1 MKTIKNLLLYYPSNT
16 ASEAILSIALA
27 MNKKGYKTI
36 LLTTCK
42 AGGLH
47 KSFQDHN
54 IETYNYSIPKN
65 NFFLIKQFFFLIRFC
80 RQHNIDYIYSHL
92 QAANF
97 IAVLA
102 QYFLKAKLLVCR
114 HHSDYIRLGSSK
126 TARFFDKVIGKCA
139 KNIVAVSDRVKHEMQ
154 KHEGVNPKKIIRIN
168 NAYDFSL
175 FPPVNKTAKKQII
188 KNYNLTGKDI
198 VLLNVGR
205 MIPIKRQALLLEL
218 IFLLKKDGFHVKLLI
233 IGAGQLMKELVKIA
247 EDYKISNEVVFTSQI
262 NNIRDYMSCC
272 DLQVHLSESEASNN
286 VVKEFALLGK
296 PSVVCNNVGD
306 FEDYCTSKNS
316 YLIQKDFNVVDLKS
330 IIVQIINNKEDLE
343 RKGEE
348 IRSTIKSIFSIDN
361 VIPKY
366 LDEFN

>member
-1 MKTIKNLLLYYPSNT
+1 
-16 ASEAILSIALA
+16 
-27 MNKKGYKTI
+27 MNKKGYNTI

-47 KSFQDHN
+47 LSFQDHN
-54 IETYNYSIPKN
+54 IETYNYSVPKN

-80 RQHNIDYIYSHL
+80 RRHNIDYIYSHL
-92 QAANF
+92 QVANF

-102 QYFLKAKLLVCR
+102 QYFISAKVFVCR
-114 HHSDYIRLGSSK
+114 HHSDYVRWGPSK
-126 TARFFDKVIGKCA
+126 NARFFDKVIGKLA
-139 KNIVAVSDRVKHEMQ
+139 KNIVAISDRVKREMLE
-154 KHEGVNPKKIIRIN
+154 HEGVNPNKIIRIN

-175 FPPVNKTAKKQII
+175 FPPVNKKTKKQII

-205 MIPIKRQALLLEL
+205 MIPLKRQALLLKL
-218 IFLLKKDGFHVKLLI
+218 VCLLKKDGLHIKLLI
-233 IGAGQLMKELVKIA
+233 IGAGQLKKELVKLA
-247 EDYKISNEVVFTSQI
+247 EDYKISNEVVFAGQI
-262 NNIRDYMSCC
+262 NNIRDYMACC

-296 PSVVCNNVGD
+296 PSVICKNVGD

-330 IIVQIINNKEDLE
+330 IIVQIINNKQDLE

-348 IRSTIKSIFSIDN
+348 MRSTIKSIFSIDN

>member
-1 MKTIKNLLLYYPSNT
+1 M
-16 ASEAILSIALA
+16 LSIALA

-42 AGGLH
+42 AGELH
-47 KSFQDHN
+47 KAFQENN

-65 NFFLIKQFFFLIRFC
+65 TIFLIKQFIFLIRFC
-80 RQHNIDYIYSHL
+80 RRHNINYIYSHL
-92 QAANF
+92 QVANF

-102 QYFLKAKLLVCR
+102 QYFISAKVLVCR
-114 HHSDYIRLGSSK
+114 HHSDYVRLGPSK
-126 TARFFDKVIGKCA
+126 NARFFDKVIGEFA
-139 KNIVAVSDRVKHEMQ
+139 KNIIAISDRVKREMQ
-154 KHEGVNPKKIIRIN
+154 ENEGVNPEKIIRIN

-175 FPPVNKTAKKQII
+175 FPPVNKKLKNQII
-188 KNYNLTGKDI
+188 TNYNLTGKDI
-198 VLLNVGR
+198 VLLNIGR

-218 IFLLKKDGFHVKLLI
+218 IYLLKKEGFHIKLLI
-233 IGAGQLMKELVKIA
+233 IGSGQLKKRLVKIA
-247 EDYKISNEVVFTSQI
+247 EDFKITNEVVFTNQVK
-262 NNIRDYMSCC
+262 NIRDYMACC

-296 PSVVCNNVGD
+296 PSIICKNVGD

-316 YLIQKDFNVVDLKS
+316 YLIPKGFSITNLKS
-330 IIVQIINNKEDLE
+330 IIVQIINDKQDIV

-348 IRSTIKSIFSIDN
+348 MRSTVKSIFSIDN

-366 LDEFN
+366 LELFN

>member
-1 MKTIKNLLLYYPSNT
+1 M
-16 ASEAILSIALA
+16 LSISLA

-36 LLTTCK
+36 LLTTCES
-42 AGGLH
+42 GELH
-47 KSFQDHN
+47 KSFQEYD
-54 IETYNYSIPKN
+54 IENYNYSIPKN
-65 NFFLIKQFFFLIRFC
+65 NFFIIKHFFFLIRFC
-80 RQHNIDYIYSHL
+80 RRHNIDYVYSHL

-102 QYFLKAKLLVCR
+102 QYFISAKVLVCR
-114 HHSDYIRLGSSK
+114 HHSDYVRLGPSK
-126 TARFFDKVIGKCA
+126 NARFFDKVIGKLA
-139 KNIVAVSDRVKHEMQ
+139 KNIVAISDRVKREMQ
-154 KHEGVNPKKIIRIN
+154 EHEGVNPNKIIRIN

-175 FPPVNKTAKKQII
+175 FPPVNKKTKKQII

-205 MIPIKRQALLLEL
+205 MIPLKRQALVLEL
-218 IFLLKKDGFHVKLLI
+218 VYLLKKDGFDIKLLI
-233 IGAGQLMKELVKIA
+233 IGSGQQEKELIKIT
-247 EDYKISNEVVFTSQI
+247 EDCKITNEVVFTNQV
-262 NNIRDYMSCC
+262 NNIRDYMDCC

-306 FEDYCTSKNS
+306 FEDYCTSDNS

-348 IRSTIKSIFSIDN
+348 MRSTVKSIFSIDN

>member
-1 MKTIKNLLLYYPSNT
+1 M
-16 ASEAILSIALA
+16 LSIALA

-42 AGGLH
+42 AGDLH
-47 KSFQDHN
+47 KSFQEYN

-65 NFFLIKQFFFLIRFC
+65 SLFIIKQFFFLIRFC
-80 RQHNIDYIYSHL
+80 RLHNIDYVYSHL

-102 QYFLKAKLLVCR
+102 QYFISAKVLVCR
-114 HHSDYIRLGSSK
+114 HHSDYIRLGSSRP
-126 TARFFDKVIGKCA
+126 ARFFDKVIGKCA
-139 KNIVAVSDRVKHEMQ
+139 KKIVAVSERVKHEMI
-154 KHEGVNPKKIIRIN
+154 ENESVNPNKIIRIN

-175 FPPVNKTAKKQII
+175 FPPVNKKMKNQII
-188 KNYNLTGKDI
+188 TSHDIRGKDI

-205 MIPIKRQALLLEL
+205 MIPLKRQALLLEL
-218 IFLLKKDGFHVKLLI
+218 VYLLKKEAFDIKLLL
-233 IGAGQLMKELVKIA
+233 IGSGQLKEGLVKIA
-247 EDYKISNEVVFTSQI
+247 EDFEITNEVVFTNQV
-262 NNIRDYMSCC
+262 NNIRDYMDCC

-296 PSVVCNNVGD
+296 PSIICKTVGD

-316 YLIQKDFNVVDLKS
+316 YLIPKDFSIINLKS
-330 IIVQIINNKEDLE
+330 IVVQIINNKKDLVK
-343 RKGEE
+343 KGDEMK
-348 IRSTIKSIFSIDN
+348 STVKSIFSIDN

-366 LDEFN
+366 LDVFNYP

>member
-1 MKTIKNLLLYYPSNT
+1 MKTIKNLLLYYPSNA

-36 LLTTCK
+36 LLTTCES
-42 AGGLH
+42 GELH
-47 KSFQDHN
+47 KSFQEYD
-54 IETYNYSIPKN
+54 IENYNYSIPKN
-65 NFFLIKQFFFLIRFC
+65 TFFIIKQFFFLIRFC
-80 RQHNIDYIYSHL
+80 RRHNIDYVYSHL

-102 QYFLKAKLLVCR
+102 QYFISAKVLVCR
-114 HHSDYIRLGSSK
+114 HHSDYVRLGPSK
-126 TARFFDKVIGKCA
+126 NARFFDKVIGKLA
-139 KNIVAVSDRVKHEMQ
+139 KNIVAISDRVKREMQ
-154 KHEGVNPKKIIRIN
+154 ENEGVNPNKIIRIN

-175 FPPVNKTAKKQII
+175 FPPVDKKIKNQII
-188 KNYNLTGKDI
+188 TNYDLMVKDL

-205 MIPIKRQALLLEL
+205 MIPLKRQALLLKL
-218 IFLLKKDGFHVKLLI
+218 VYLLKKEGFQIKLLI
-233 IGAGQLMKELVKIA
+233 IGSGQQEKELIKIT
-247 EDYKISNEVVFTSQI
+247 EDCKITNEVVFTNQV
-262 NNIRDYMSCC
+262 NNIRDYMDCC

-306 FEDYCTSKNS
+306 FEDYCTSDNS

-348 IRSTIKSIFSIDN
+348 MRSTVKSIFSIDN
-361 VIPKY
+361 VTPKY